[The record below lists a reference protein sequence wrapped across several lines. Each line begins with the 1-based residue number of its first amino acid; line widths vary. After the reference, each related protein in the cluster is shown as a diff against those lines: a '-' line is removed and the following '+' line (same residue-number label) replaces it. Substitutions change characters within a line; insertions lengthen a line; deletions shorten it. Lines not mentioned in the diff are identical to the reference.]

1 MNTERKTNTHTH
13 KATIIDKI
21 WALATGGK
29 VNTNVRQMLKYICN
43 GGGRGELETDRNVF
57 FLNHGKFIVDTKS
70 KTSGGHNKRK
80 SQ

>member
-1 MNTERKTNTHTH
+1 MQ
-13 KATIIDKI
+13 DKCYNKSVM
-21 WALATGGK
+21 AGG
-29 VNTNVRQMLKYICN
+29 
-43 GGGRGELETDRNVF
+43 GELETDRNVF

>member
-1 MNTERKTNTHTH
+1 MQ
-13 KATIIDKI
+13 DKCYNKSVM
-21 WALATGGK
+21 A
-29 VNTNVRQMLKYICN
+29 
-43 GGGRGELETDRNVF
+43 GGGGGGELETDRNVF